1 MNVILIAVIVLGGTG
16 IILASV
22 IFLTAKKFW
31 VFEDPRIDEVQNVL
45 PGANCGG
52 CAYPGCRNFAEAC
65 VKSESL
71 DGLLCP
77 VGGNDVMK
85 SVASLLGREVV
96 EADPLVAVLRCN
108 GTCAN
113 RPKTSRYEGVSS
125 CMAASLLYGGDTAC
139 TYGCLGMGDC
149 VTVCQFDALYIDK
162 ETGLPV
168 VDEAKCTS
176 CGACVR
182 ACPRHLFE
190 LRKKG
195 PKSRRIFVS
204 CMNKDRGALA
214 RKACSVA
221 CIACGKCEQVCTFDA
236 IAIKDNLAYIDYNAC
251 RLCRKCVEACPTNSI
266 WELNF
271 PPRKKAAE
279 QEVSATKV
287 ETGKDTTTV

>member
-16 IILASV
+16 IVLASV
-22 IFLTAKKFW
+22 IFLTAKKFR

-77 VGGNDVMK
+77 VGGNEVMK
-85 SVASLLGREVV
+85 SVASILGLDAV
-96 EADPLVAVLRCN
+96 EAEPLVAVLRCN

-113 RPKTSRYEGVSS
+113 RPKTNRYEGVQS

-149 VTVCQFDALYIDK
+149 VAVCQFDALYMDK

-182 ACPRHLFE
+182 ACPKQLFE

-204 CMNKDRGALA
+204 CMNKDKGAPA

-221 CIACGKCEQVCTFDA
+221 CIGCGKCEQVCAFDA
-236 IAIKDNLAYIDYNAC
+236 ITIKDNLAYIDFNAC
-251 RLCRKCVEACPTNSI
+251 RLCRKCVEVCPTNSI

-271 PPRKKAAE
+271 PPRKKAAV
-279 QEVSATKV
+279 QEASA
-287 ETGKDTTTV
+287 ETLTGENTTTV

>member
-1 MNVILIAVIVLGGTG
+1 MNIILIAVIVLGGTG
-16 IILASV
+16 IVLASV
-22 IFLTAKKFW
+22 LFVTARKFK
-31 VFEDPRIDEVQNVL
+31 VFEDPKIDEVQQAL
-45 PGANCGG
+45 PAANCGG
-52 CAYPGCRNFAEAC
+52 CGYPGCRNFAEAC

-71 DGLLCP
+71 DGLFCP

-85 SVASLLGREVV
+85 SVASILGREAI
-96 EADPLVAVLRCN
+96 EAEPLLAVLRCN

-113 RPKTSRYEGVSS
+113 RPKTNHYEGVSS

-149 VTVCQFDALYIDK
+149 VAVCKFDALSMDK

-168 VDEAKCTS
+168 VNEAKCTA

-182 ACPRHLFE
+182 ACPKNLFE

-204 CMNKDRGALA
+204 CMNKDKGALA
-214 RKACSVA
+214 RKGCAVA
-221 CIACGKCEQVCTFDA
+221 CIGCGKCEQVCAFDA
-236 IAIKDNLAYIDYNAC
+236 ITIKDNLAYIDYNAC
-251 RLCRKCVEACPTNSI
+251 RLCRKCVEVCPTNAI

-271 PPRKKAAE
+271 PPRKKAVE
-279 QEVSATKV
+279 QEVSAGA
-287 ETGKDTTTV
+287 EKDINPPSV

>member
-1 MNVILIAVIVLGGTG
+1 MNIILIAVIVLGGTG
-16 IILASV
+16 IVLASV
-22 IFLTAKKFW
+22 LFVTARKFK
-31 VFEDPRIDEVQNVL
+31 VFEDPKIDEVQQAL
-45 PGANCGG
+45 PAANCGG
-52 CAYPGCRNFAEAC
+52 CGYPGCRNFAEAC

-71 DGLLCP
+71 DGLFCP

-85 SVASLLGREVV
+85 SVASILGREAI
-96 EADPLVAVLRCN
+96 EAEPLLAVLRCN

-113 RPKTSRYEGVSS
+113 RPKTNHYEGVSS

-149 VTVCQFDALYIDK
+149 VAVCKFDALSMDK

-168 VDEAKCTS
+168 VNEAKCTA

-182 ACPRHLFE
+182 ACPKNLFE

-204 CMNKDRGALA
+204 CMNKDKGALA
-214 RKACSVA
+214 RKGCAVA
-221 CIACGKCEQVCTFDA
+221 CIGCGKCEQVCAFDA
-236 IAIKDNLAYIDYNAC
+236 ITIKDNLAYIDYNAC
-251 RLCRKCVEACPTNSI
+251 RLCRKCVEVCPTNAI

-271 PPRKKAAE
+271 PPRKKAVE
-279 QEVSATKV
+279 QEVSAGA
-287 ETGKDTTTV
+287 EKDTNPPSV